1 MVDYS
6 KYSCCNMLQYME
18 NRSRQLGRD
27 NHIDYILSMENAES
41 IEELMKIYNNIYKF
55 LAILFFGTKKVPK
68 NWYKPE
74 VWGYNRTYLIEELNT
89 YLNECILKWYQRQ
102 DSPTELQAILC
113 IANLRYSDNTYWVA
127 KEILDNPNPKAEK
140 EISRLIGKRNTQY
153 IFRKKLE
160 KYYDYGVKYEREYL
174 KLTRYLAAHGR
185 IMDVAEIYFGK
196 EYGIKY
202 GNLIE
207 DYQKDLEEEKRQE
220 EDRVKREKEF
230 KKQQDISSALKVFDT
245 IGGGLFSFL
254 LSLPFGFFGGIF
266 SSIKKG
272 KL

>member
-1 MVDYS
+1 MADYS
-6 KYSCCNMLQYME
+6 KYSCCNMLQYIE
-18 NRSRQLGRD
+18 NRSRQLERD

-41 IEELMKIYNNIYKF
+41 IEGLIKIYNNIYKF
-55 LAILFFGTKKVPK
+55 LAILFYGTKKVPK

-74 VWGYNRTYLIEELNT
+74 TWGYNRKYLIEELNT

-102 DSPTELQAILC
+102 EFPTEQQAILC
-113 IANLRYSDNTYWVA
+113 IANLRQCENTYWIA
-127 KEILDNPNPKAEK
+127 EDIYISKFKANED
-140 EISRLIGKRNTQY
+140 ISRLIGKRNTLY
-153 IFRKKLE
+153 NIRKKLE
-160 KYYDYGVKYEREYL
+160 KSYAYGARDEREYL

-196 EYGIKY
+196 EYGIEY

-230 KKQQDISSALKVFDT
+230 KKQQDINSALKVFDT

-266 SSIKKG
+266 SSMRKG